1 MNKAKVIF
9 VFCVLLVG
17 LYFVTSGFLGQNGF
31 FYNKTLEK
39 MLTQREYQQDKI
51 TIELDSLIE
60 RQLQLA
66 SDQGLKDAALS
77 LGYYT
82 EGDKV
87 YLFSSSSKQD
97 AVYVGNTWDT
107 DIKLFNPLSKISCF
121 VISLVVSAL
130 VSFTYG
136 FILFIKHRDYSTDDE
151 ETSDKVDSDFNS
163 NDFDDF
169 RV

>member
-1 MNKAKVIF
+1 MNKSRIIF

-17 LYFVTSGFLGQNGF
+17 LYFVTNGFLGENGF

-39 MLTQREYQQDKI
+39 MLIQREYQEDKI
-51 TIELDSLIE
+51 SIELDSLIE

-97 AVYVGNTWDT
+97 AVYAGNTWDT
-107 DIKLFNPLSKISCF
+107 DIKLFNPLNKFLCF
-121 VISLVVSAL
+121 VISLVVSGL
-130 VSFTYG
+130 ISFSYA

-151 ETSDKVDSDFNS
+151 DLSDNNESEFGG
-163 NDFDDF
+163 NDYDDF